1 VSDHTTEATDDTG
14 EADETDVRS
23 IRIGKLEKLR
33 GEGIDP
39 YPRKFERDH
48 TIGEV
53 RDQFPSLEP
62 GEETEVTVKVAG
74 RIMLMR
80 GHGKLVFA
88 TIQDRSG
95 SIQLFLSQA
104 ETGKEQLKEFET
116 LFDIGD
122 WVGVE
127 GNVIA
132 TKRGELSVKVS
143 TFELLSK
150 SLRPLPDKWAGLS
163 DVDTRYRQRYVD
175 LIVNEDA
182 RRIFEIRFK
191 AINAIRN
198 FFHDRGYL
206 EVETP
211 VLSTIQGGATA
222 KPFITHYNALDID
235 TYLRIALEL
244 HLKRL
249 IVGGLE
255 RVYELGRVFRN
266 EGIDTRHNP
275 EFTMLEAYEAFADY
289 HDMMDLTEALVTTA
303 ARAAL
308 DGTVVTIRGNEVDLA
323 RPWPR
328 ISMVELIK
336 QQLGVDINPAMP
348 VEEARKVLDGLG
360 LTYKAEWGSGKL
372 TNEIYDRKVQFDV
385 VEPTFVIDHPR
396 EVSPLAK
403 AKPDDPTIVE
413 RFELIVD
420 GRELANAYSELNDP
434 IDQLER
440 FENEAKAKEEGDPEA
455 GDVDYD
461 YVRAL
466 EYGMPPTGG
475 MGIGIDRLI
484 MVLAGVG
491 SIREVILFP
500 TLRPEAGG
508 AGVESARVYTPDDD
522 R

>member
-1 VSDHTTEATDDTG
+1 VTDDKTG
-14 EADETDVRS
+14 DQDATSGDETDVRGV
-23 IRIGKLEKLR
+23 RLAKLEQLR
-33 GEGIDP
+33 QQGVDP
-39 YPRKFERDH
+39 YPRTFRRDR
-48 TIGEV
+48 TIGEI

-62 GEETEVTVKVAG
+62 GEETDVSVRVAG
-74 RIMLMR
+74 RIMLLR
-80 GHGKLVFA
+80 GHGKLIFA

-95 SIQLFLSQA
+95 SVQLFLSQS
-104 ETGKEQLKEFET
+104 ETGKDALKQFET
-116 LFDIGD
+116 MFDIGD
-122 WVGVE
+122 WIGVD
-127 GNVIA
+127 GTVIA
-132 TKRGELSVKVS
+132 TKRGELSVKVA

-182 RRIFEIRFK
+182 RRIFEIRFR

-308 DGTVVTIRGNEVDLA
+308 DGTVVTIRDHEVDLA
-323 RPWPR
+323 QPWPR
-328 ISMVELIK
+328 ITMVELIRR
-336 QQLGVDINPAMP
+336 QLGVDIRPAMP
-348 VEEARKVLDGLG
+348 VDDARHVLDDLG

-403 AKPDDPTIVE
+403 AKPDDPTLVE

-440 FENEAKAKEEGDPEA
+440 FENEARAKEDGDAEA
-455 GDVDYD
+455 GDVDFD

-500 TLRPEAGG
+500 TLRPESGG
-508 AGVESARVYTPDDD
+508 TDVVTPRVYSPDDD
-522 R
+522 